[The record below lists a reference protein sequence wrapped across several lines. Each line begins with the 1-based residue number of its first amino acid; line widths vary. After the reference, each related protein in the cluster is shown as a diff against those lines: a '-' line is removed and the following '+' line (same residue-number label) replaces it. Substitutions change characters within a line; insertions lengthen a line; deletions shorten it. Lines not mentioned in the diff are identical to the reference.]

1 MARVSNAI
9 SFVCPHKI
17 HERLQC
23 HDTKL
28 WNQTPDTSDI
38 TLPCFSLLFS
48 FHCCVFLCDSSS
60 IYPPLSL
67 YIITMLFFSPGF
79 AASQLMPHSFVSFSR
94 KARERMIELSQ
105 TRDGAKEEG
114 TEGWRE
120 ACFMGNGFREAK
132 EESSRR
138 EAAEGGVKQLHC
150 PPPSSSNSLM
160 DNISGEFA
168 LVINGHS
175 LV

>member
-1 MARVSNAI
+1 
-9 SFVCPHKI
+9 
-17 HERLQC
+17 
-23 HDTKL
+23 
-28 WNQTPDTSDI
+28 
-38 TLPCFSLLFS
+38 
-48 FHCCVFLCDSSS
+48 
-60 IYPPLSL
+60 
-67 YIITMLFFSPGF
+67 
-79 AASQLMPHSFVSFSR
+79 MPRSFVSFSR

-132 EESSRR
+132 EDGSGR
-138 EAAEGGVKQLHC
+138 EAAGGGGKQLHC